1 MKFILLY
8 FLGVLLLFPILAMGQ
23 EKKFK
28 VSKKGEMDDIFILTQ
43 KAEKVSD
50 SDPKQALDYIELAL
64 TKSLDDGN
72 KAGEARSYF
81 VLGLIN
87 YKQRLY
93 SQSSDFYLKALNLY
107 QSLQDK
113 NSTIDTRKKLGK
125 SLEANGNVDQALDQY
140 NQAVSEAT
148 QLKNEDQL
156 VDLKS
161 HIGEL
166 YENQGKFAEALKY
179 YNEVLKLE
187 QQRKNRT
194 GIINANNKIGN
205 VYLKQSK
212 TDKAK
217 EFYEKSQ
224 EIATEQKD
232 QKKIAES
239 FSNMSNTFRK
249 DQNVKEE
256 LKTRKRAIE
265 INTTLND
272 STALA
277 EDYVEVGKLYL
288 KQNANTAA
296 VEYLEKG
303 EKLSKE
309 TGDLEKQ
316 AEAILA
322 LSEVYKDK
330 KDYVTALNYYNDYVK
345 VKDSIL
351 IVKENTLAS
360 LVNYNDQISLKQKKI
375 DLLESEMHLMEE
387 EKHSSELLIYFLTA
401 GIILVLISSWIIYN
415 NSRKRRIANQVL
427 ALKSLRS
434 QMNPHFIFNALNSVN
449 NYISKNDE
457 RSANKYLSDFSKLM
471 RTVMENSQLE
481 FINLSTELQILQLYL
496 TLEHSRFK
504 EKFDYEL
511 IVTPDINQ
519 DFIEIPPM
527 LIQPYIEN
535 AIWHGLR
542 YREEKGM
549 LKVVFQKHVDN
560 GLEVIIEDNGIG
572 RKKSMELK
580 TINQKDK
587 ISTGLKNTESR
598 LKIINELYRTRMQVE
613 IEDLDK
619 IEMTGTKVTILINQ
633 AKKQV
638 A

>member
-1 MKFILLY
+1 
-8 FLGVLLLFPILAMGQ
+8 
-23 EKKFK
+23 
-28 VSKKGEMDDIFILTQ
+28 
-43 KAEKVSD
+43 
-50 SDPKQALDYIELAL
+50 
-64 TKSLDDGN
+64 
-72 KAGEARSYF
+72 
-81 VLGLIN
+81 
-87 YKQRLY
+87 
-93 SQSSDFYLKALNLY
+93 
-107 QSLQDK
+107 
-113 NSTIDTRKKLGK
+113 
-125 SLEANGNVDQALDQY
+125 
-140 NQAVSEAT
+140 
-148 QLKNEDQL
+148 
-156 VDLKS
+156 
-161 HIGEL
+161 
-166 YENQGKFAEALKY
+166 
-179 YNEVLKLE
+179 
-187 QQRKNRT
+187 
-194 GIINANNKIGN
+194 
-205 VYLKQSK
+205 
-212 TDKAK
+212 
-217 EFYEKSQ
+217 
-224 EIATEQKD
+224 
-232 QKKIAES
+232 
-239 FSNMSNTFRK
+239 
-249 DQNVKEE
+249 
-256 LKTRKRAIE
+256 
-265 INTTLND
+265 
-272 STALA
+272 
-277 EDYVEVGKLYL
+277 
-288 KQNANTAA
+288 
-296 VEYLEKG
+296 
-303 EKLSKE
+303 
-309 TGDLEKQ
+309 
-316 AEAILA
+316 
-322 LSEVYKDK
+322 
-330 KDYVTALNYYNDYVK
+330 
-345 VKDSIL
+345 
-351 IVKENTLAS
+351 LAS